1 MPLHRVDTLLSHFVT
16 APLNL
21 GEQLLL
27 TNYKLQN
34 QPDFLTKK
42 VKNLDKWNFNSREG
56 FSAWHEVKCENAFN
70 C

>member
-21 GEQLLL
+21 GEQFLL
-27 TNYKLQN
+27 TNCKLQN

-42 VKNLDKWNFNSREG
+42 VKNLDKRNFNSREG
-56 FSAWHEVKCENAFN
+56 FSVWHEAECKNVFN